1 MNKPL
6 CYAPFLNLYATGHNR
21 VAPCCV
27 ATRSN
32 LSPQNYWNS
41 DELKEIRIK
50 LLANEFP
57 SICSY
62 CKVQSN
68 KGLPTEKDLWDK
80 EFNKD
85 PVKIDIITGND
96 TGNPLYLD
104 YRPSHV
110 CNLKCRMCNPYT
122 STLLEKEV
130 KDNPELLEWMPL
142 PTDTHIDG
150 FDDFVSYINQ
160 MSFKKVKILGGEPSI
175 EEKAIRFLEK
185 LDKKIP
191 LHITTNGTNLNKKFQ
206 STLKI
211 FNDLSITFSIDG
223 TGKTYE
229 YIRTNANWNKTSRY
243 IQAAITNKI
252 AKNFCFNIVL
262 TPYNIFDMINLLK
275 WTQQFKDVRL
285 FIVESEFSFTS
296 LSAVHPEDIDDLLRY
311 LYKNPNYELIDI
323 LENVTFDDEIHKN
336 FVRYNNT
343 LDRIRKTK
351 LTDLDPRFEKYI

>member
-27 ATRSN
+27 ATKSN
-32 LSPQNYWNS
+32 VPPKTYWDSEELQAIRTQLLS
-41 DELKEIRIK
+41 
-50 LLANEFP
+50 NEFP

-62 CKVQSN
+62 CKAQCG
-68 KGLPTEKDLWDK
+68 KGLPAEKDIWDK
-80 EFNKD
+80 EFAKN
-85 PVKIDIITGND
+85 PVDINIATGND
-96 TGNPLYLD
+96 THNPLYLD

-110 CNLKCRMCNPYT
+110 CNLKCRMCTPYS
-122 STLLEKEV
+122 STLLEKEA

-142 PTDTHIDG
+142 PNSHIDS
-150 FDDFVSYINQ
+150 FDEFTDYIDG
-160 MSFKKVKILGGEPSI
+160 MTFKKVKLLGGEPSI
-175 EEKAIRFLEK
+175 EEKAIYFLEK

-191 LHITTNGTNLNKKFQ
+191 LQITTNGTNLNKKFQ
-206 STLKI
+206 SILAS
-211 FNDLSITFSIDG
+211 FNDLSINFSVDG

-229 YIRTNANWNKTSRY
+229 YIRTNANWNKTSKY
-243 IQAAITNKI
+243 IQTAIKNNI
-252 AKNFCFNIVL
+252 AKEFCFNIVL
-262 TPYNIFDMINLLK
+262 TPYNIFDIINLLK
-275 WTQQFKDVRL
+275 WTQQFKNVRL
-285 FIVESEFSFTS
+285 FIVESDIALTS
-296 LSAVHPEDIDDLLRY
+296 LSAVHPEDIDELLML